1 MRRRLSG
8 VTVALTALAG
18 AAGCTSSSAV
28 GASGG
33 DSGVAAPATAVAR
46 VGLTDFAVAAR
57 PAAVTPGEVE
67 LAVTNAG
74 ATAHDL
80 VVTGTAGE
88 WRTPVLRPGERAT
101 LRVVARAGEQLEL
114 WCSVA
119 GHDAA
124 GMRGPLA
131 VATAEPLG

>member
-1 MRRRLSG
+1 MRRRLGG
-8 VTVALTALAG
+8 VAVALAALAG
-18 AAGCTSSSAV
+18 AAGCASSSPA
-28 GASGG
+28 GAPGG
-33 DSGVAAPATAVAR
+33 DSTVAAPAAAVAR

-67 LAVTNAG
+67 LTVTNAG

-80 VVTGTAGE
+80 VVTGTAGR

-124 GMRGPLA
+124 GMRGPLP
-131 VATAEPLG
+131 VAATGPVR